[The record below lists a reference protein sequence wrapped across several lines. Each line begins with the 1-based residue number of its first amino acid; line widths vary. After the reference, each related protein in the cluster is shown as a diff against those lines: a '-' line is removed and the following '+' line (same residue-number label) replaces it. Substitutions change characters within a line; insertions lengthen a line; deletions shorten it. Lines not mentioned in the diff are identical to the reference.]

1 MSLRDLAG
9 YWLFAVP
16 KSRFSLGEMTFSE
29 ADFFVRRRR
38 CCPERRQAEQ
48 VIKVGSQVQRW
59 TTGCGFREAAI
70 LWTSRHRFFGFPF
83 PMESV
88 RANPEL

>member
-9 YWLFAVP
+9 YWLFAVL

-29 ADFFVRRRR
+29 ADCFVRRRR
-38 CCPERRQAEQ
+38 CCAERRQQGRSTKLAP
-48 VIKVGSQVQRW
+48 QVQRW
-59 TTGCGFREAAI
+59 TNGCEFREAAI
-70 LWTSRHRFFGFPF
+70 LWTTRHRFFGFPF